1 MQIGGETMWLAPLKG
16 EEREKLAAE
25 MEKASLQKAKD
36 TWLWEGS
43 GKAYLV
49 SDQKERAVE
58 LLNKMQMHAAMKQLR
73 CSNSKELLASK
84 KYFGEKREIPFGKHH
99 LGSKDFFVIAGPCAL
114 EDVEDFELQVKLLKK
129 KGVNLVRAGCYKPRT
144 SPYSFTGIE
153 ARGYELLGNICREEG
168 MFCVSEVLDER
179 SLEEAA
185 AFVDVFQIGARN
197 MHNHSLLK
205 KVARYGRKVLLKRGL
220 CATYHE
226 WLLSAECLLNAGCFD
241 VILCERGIRSFCDEG
256 RFTLDLQA
264 LCAMKEKTHLPIIVD
279 PSHACGKSAWVPSMA
294 KAALAAG
301 ADGIMVEVH
310 PDPASAQCDGDQALT
325 IQEFEKMHQ
334 ELGSIA
340 AALGR
345 SIC

>member
-1 MQIGGETMWLAPLKG
+1 MWLAPLKG
-16 EEREKLAAE
+16 EEREKLAAQMSAE
-25 MEKASLQKAKD
+25 NASLQKRKD
-36 TWLWEGS
+36 TWLWESRGQ
-43 GKAYLV
+43 AYLV
-49 SDQKERAVE
+49 SGHKERAVE
-58 LLNKMQMHAAMKQLR
+58 LLQKMRMHTAMKQLS
-73 CSNSKELLASK
+73 CSNSKDLLASK
-84 KYFGEKREIPFGKHH
+84 RYLEEKREIAFGKKL
-99 LGSKDFFVIAGPCAL
+99 LGSRDFFVIAGPCAL
-114 EDVEDFELQVKLLKK
+114 EEASSFAQQLKQLK
-129 KGVNLVRAGCYKPRT
+129 RQGVRLVRAGCYKPRT
-144 SPYSFTGIE
+144 SPYSFTGLE
-153 ARGYELLGNICREEG
+153 GKGYELLGKICREEG

-205 KVARYGRKVLLKRGL
+205 KVARYEKKVLLKRGL
-220 CATYHE
+220 CATYQE
-226 WLLSAECLLNAGCFD
+226 WLLSAECLLNGGCFD

-264 LCAMKEKTHLPIIVD
+264 LCAMREKTHLPIIVD

-310 PDPASAQCDGDQALT
+310 PDPASARCDGDQALT
-325 IQEFEKMHQ
+325 IQQFEKMHQ
-334 ELGSIA
+334 DLGSLA
-340 AALGR
+340 TALGR